1 MNAPFIW
8 QMNNLRRDFLPRHGR
23 AQPMTLKPWRGL
35 TLTEKILFVGYGE
48 LPPPFVLLGAANK

>member
-1 MNAPFIW
+1 
-8 QMNNLRRDFLPRHGR
+8 
-23 AQPMTLKPWRGL
+23 MTLKPWRGL